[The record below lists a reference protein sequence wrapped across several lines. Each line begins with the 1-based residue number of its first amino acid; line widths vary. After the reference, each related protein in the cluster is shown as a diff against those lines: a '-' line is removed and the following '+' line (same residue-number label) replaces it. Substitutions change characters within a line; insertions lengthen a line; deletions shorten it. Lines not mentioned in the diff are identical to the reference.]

1 MSEKLTVAELLA
13 RNGRG
18 SSESSTERPRRR
30 RRNLETGGVSVAE
43 LTGSI
48 PVVTQDDVDEHNASK
63 AAGSPEKANTTAAK
77 DVAGKVT
84 PQEKTSQ
91 QPAQRSQKPAVA
103 ASAGP
108 VAGEKITGKV
118 EKPGETTNQMAAV
131 QDFETK
137 RPSKPEPKAEEHKS
151 PVKQPAAAQPVADKK
166 ATDKS
171 PVDAKPADKA
181 DSAKEQKPAQP
192 ESRKPEK
199 AATPVSGK
207 EARAAESALIGGGSA
222 AAGTAAASTVSASAP
237 SASVE
242 DKTQAE
248 AKEVASGKKN
258 DKNNDA
264 QSSTLEHKPL
274 PKKKDGKPDEF
285 AALEASL
292 DEDEVIDYEDDTIS
306 WPAML
311 LQAVV
316 AIAAGV
322 GLFFGFSLMWSNLP
336 SIVVLVL
343 ALAVTLVLVGLVHAL
358 LRHNDKLLMILA
370 LVVGLILT
378 FGPRFVIG
386 I

>member
-48 PVVTQDDVDEHNASK
+48 PVVTQDDVDEHKASK
-63 AAGSPEKANTTAAK
+63 TSNAAGSTETANKTAAK
-77 DVAGKVT
+77 DA
-84 PQEKTSQ
+84 
-91 QPAQRSQKPAVA
+91 
-103 ASAGP
+103 
-108 VAGEKITGKV
+108 AGETITRKA

-131 QDFETK
+131 QDSETK
-137 RPSKPEPKAEEHKS
+137 RPFSTEAKTETKSEAKPDTKVEAKDQTKAEEHKS

-166 ATDKS
+166 PTEKAPDKKS
-171 PVDAKPADKA
+171 VDAKPADKA
-181 DSAKEQKPAQP
+181 GSAKEQKPAQP
-192 ESRKPEK
+192 EPRKPEK

-207 EARAAESALIGGGSA
+207 EARAAESALIGGGA
-222 AAGTAAASTVSASAP
+222 AAAFTASASASST
-237 SASVE
+237 SAE
-242 DKTQAE
+242 DKTKAE
-248 AKEVASGKKN
+248 AKEVASDKNN

-264 QSSTLEHKPL
+264 QPSTLERKPL
-274 PKKKDGKPDEF
+274 PKKKDRKPDEF

-322 GLFFGFSLMWSNLP
+322 GIFFGFSLMWSNLP

-358 LRHNDKLLMILA
+358 LRHNDRLLMILA

>member
-48 PVVTQDDVDEHNASK
+48 PVVTQDDVDEHKASKTSK
-63 AAGSPEKANTTAAK
+63 AAGSTETANKTAAK
-77 DVAGKVT
+77 DA
-84 PQEKTSQ
+84 
-91 QPAQRSQKPAVA
+91 
-103 ASAGP
+103 
-108 VAGEKITGKV
+108 AGETITRKA

-131 QDFETK
+131 QDSETK
-137 RPSKPEPKAEEHKS
+137 RPSSTEAKTETKSEVKPETKVEAKDQTKAEEHKS
-151 PVKQPAAAQPVADKK
+151 PVKQPAAAQPVEDKKPTEKAADKK
-166 ATDKS
+166 

-181 DSAKEQKPAQP
+181 GSAKEQKPAQP

-207 EARAAESALIGGGSA
+207 EARAAESALIGGGAA
-222 AAGTAAASTVSASAP
+222 AAGTAAASTASASASST
-237 SASVE
+237 SAE
-242 DKTQAE
+242 DKTKAE
-248 AKEVASGKKN
+248 AKEVASDKKN

-264 QSSTLEHKPL
+264 QPSTLERKPL
-274 PKKKDGKPDEF
+274 PKKKDRKPDEF

-316 AIAAGV
+316 AIVAGV
-322 GLFFGFSLMWSNLP
+322 GIFFGFSLMWSNLP

-358 LRHNDKLLMILA
+358 LRHNDRLLMILA

>member
-48 PVVTQDDVDEHNASK
+48 PVVTQDDVDEHKASKSAK
-63 AAGSPEKANTTAAK
+63 AAGSTETANRTAAK
-77 DVAGKVT
+77 DA
-84 PQEKTSQ
+84 
-91 QPAQRSQKPAVA
+91 
-103 ASAGP
+103 
-108 VAGEKITGKV
+108 AGEKITRKA

-131 QDFETK
+131 PDSETK
-137 RPSKPEPKAEEHKS
+137 RPSSVDTKLETKVEAKDQTKAEEHKS
-151 PVKQPAAAQPVADKK
+151 PVKQPSAAQPVAGKK
-166 ATDKS
+166 PTEKAADRK

-181 DSAKEQKPAQP
+181 DSAKEQKPAQT
-192 ESRKPEK
+192 ESRKREK

-207 EARAAESALIGGGSA
+207 EARAAESALIGGGAA
-222 AAGTAAASTVSASAP
+222 AAGTDAASTASASAS
-237 SASVE
+237 SASAE
-242 DKTQAE
+242 DKTKAE
-248 AKEVASGKKN
+248 AKEVASDKNN

-264 QSSTLEHKPL
+264 QPSTRERKPL
-274 PKKKDGKPDEF
+274 PKKKDRKPDEF

-322 GLFFGFSLMWSNLP
+322 GIFFGFSLMWSNLP

-343 ALAVTLVLVGLVHAL
+343 ALAVTLVVVGLVHAL

>member
-48 PVVTQDDVDEHNASK
+48 PVVTQDDVDEHKASK
-63 AAGSPEKANTTAAK
+63 STQAADSTETVNKTAA
-77 DVAGKVT
+77 KVT
-84 PQEKTSQ
+84 PQEKTPE
-91 QPAQRSQKPAVA
+91 QPVQPKQKLAAAAPA
-103 ASAGP
+103 ASA
-108 VAGEKITGKV
+108 AGEKVTRKA

-137 RPSKPEPKAEEHKS
+137 RPTKADEHKS
-151 PVKQPAAAQPVADKK
+151 PVKQPAAAQPAADKK
-166 ATDKS
+166 PADNAADKKTA
-171 PVDAKPADKA
+171 DTKPADKA
-181 DSAKEQKPAQP
+181 DSAKERKPAQP

-207 EARAAESALIGGGSA
+207 EARAAESALIGGGAA
-222 AAGTAAASTVSASAP
+222 AAGTAAASTASAE
-237 SASVE
+237 SSDAGE
-242 DKTQAE
+242 KTKAE
-248 AKEVASGKKN
+248 AKEVASDKKN

-264 QSSTLEHKPL
+264 QPSTRERKPL

-322 GLFFGFSLMWSNLP
+322 GIFFGFSLMWSNLP

>member
-48 PVVTQDDVDEHNASK
+48 PVVTQDDVDEHKASKTSK
-63 AAGSPEKANTTAAK
+63 AAGSTETANKTAAK
-77 DVAGKVT
+77 DVAGKVIPREET
-84 PQEKTSQ
+84 PQ
-91 QPAQRSQKPAVA
+91 QPAQQSQKPVA
-103 ASAGP
+103 AAPTAGA
-108 VAGEKITGKV
+108 AGEKVTRKA

-131 QDFETK
+131 QDSETK
-137 RPSKPEPKAEEHKS
+137 RPSKPETKSEATAEEHKS
-151 PVKQPAAAQPVADKK
+151 PVRQPAAAQPVADKK
-166 ATDKS
+166 PT
-171 PVDAKPADKA
+171 DKA
-181 DSAKEQKPAQP
+181 DSAKEQKPVQT

-207 EARAAESALIGGGSA
+207 EARAAESALIGGGAA
-222 AAGTAAASTVSASAP
+222 AAGTAAASTASASA
-237 SASVE
+237 SSTSVE
-242 DKTQAE
+242 DKTKAE
-248 AKEVASGKKN
+248 AKEVASDKKN

-264 QSSTLEHKPL
+264 QPSTLERKPL
-274 PKKKDGKPDEF
+274 PKKKDRKPDEF

-322 GLFFGFSLMWSNLP
+322 GIFFGFSLMWSNLP

>member
-48 PVVTQDDVDEHNASK
+48 PVVTQDDLDEHKASKTSK
-63 AAGSPEKANTTAAK
+63 AAGSTETANKTAAK
-77 DVAGKVT
+77 DA
-84 PQEKTSQ
+84 
-91 QPAQRSQKPAVA
+91 
-103 ASAGP
+103 
-108 VAGEKITGKV
+108 AGETITRKA

-131 QDFETK
+131 QDSETK
-137 RPSKPEPKAEEHKS
+137 RPSSTEAKTETKSEVKPETKVEAKDQTKAEEHKS

-166 ATDKS
+166 STEKAADKK

-181 DSAKEQKPAQP
+181 GSAKEQKPAQP

-207 EARAAESALIGGGSA
+207 EARAAESALIGGGAA
-222 AAGTAAASTVSASAP
+222 AAGTAAASTASASA
-237 SASVE
+237 SSTSVE
-242 DKTQAE
+242 DKTKAE
-248 AKEVASGKKN
+248 AKEAASDKNN

-264 QSSTLEHKPL
+264 QPSTLERKPL
-274 PKKKDGKPDEF
+274 PKKKDRKPDEF

-322 GLFFGFSLMWSNLP
+322 GIFFGFSLMWSNLP

-358 LRHNDKLLMILA
+358 LRHNDRLLMILA